1 MLYTNALRQLDMQ
14 DISIVLLLIE
24 NRSAKRVSEILNL
37 SQSSISYSLKK
48 LRHCFDDKLFE
59 SSEGAMQPTAR
70 VLAMKPYLQNIMQC
84 INQCAIEGAGQ
95 SSVPRQWNITA
106 PEYFE
111 ILMLPTLLQQV
122 RSTGRNWSLSMSRLG
137 KDLPINELLASDIDV
152 CFGFGPGYH
161 QRHPLLNYR
170 SLNEDAFVCLSSVPK
185 HQPKTALDIDE
196 FCETPQIFPTPW
208 LSEKNMVDGWL
219 EKHSRRRTILTRA
232 NSYHAGVN
240 ILLAVPALIVVP
252 EKIVATLNVSPKI
265 KMLKPPAGFP
275 TFTLDMIW
283 SRERNIHSDFHQLEA
298 LIEKIKI

>member
-1 MLYTNALRQLDMQ
+1 MLYTNALKQLDMQ

-24 NRSAKRVSEILNL
+24 NRSAKRVAEILNL

-59 SSEGAMQPTAR
+59 NSDGAMQPTAR
-70 VLAMKPYLQNIMQC
+70 VLAIKPYLQNIMQC
-84 INQCAIEGAGQ
+84 INQCAKEGDEQGSAL
-95 SSVPRQWNITA
+95 RQWNITA

-122 RSTGRNWSLSMSRLG
+122 RSSGRNWSLSVSRLG

-161 QRHPLLNYR
+161 QRHPLLGYR
-170 SLNEDAFVCLSSVPK
+170 SLNEDSFVCLSSVAK
-185 HQPKTALDIDE
+185 HQPKSALDIDE
-196 FCETPQIFPTPW
+196 FCDAPHIFPTPW

-219 EKHSRRRTILTRA
+219 DKQSRRRNIFTRA
-232 NSYHAGVN
+232 SSYHAGVN
-240 ILLAVPALIVVP
+240 ILLAVPALIVIPKKLVS
-252 EKIVATLNVSPKI
+252 TLNISPKI
-265 KMLKPPAGFP
+265 KVLAPPAGFP

-283 SRERNIHSDFHQLEA
+283 SRERNTHSDFHQLEA
-298 LIEKIKI
+298 LLEKIKI

>member
-1 MLYTNALRQLDMQ
+1 MLYTNALKQLDMQ

-24 NRSAKRVSEILNL
+24 NRSAKRVAEMLNL

-59 SSEGAMQPTAR
+59 NSDGAMQPTAR
-70 VLAMKPYLQNIMQC
+70 VLAIKPYLQNIMQC
-84 INQCAIEGAGQ
+84 INQCAKEGADQGC
-95 SSVPRQWNITA
+95 VLRQWNITA

-122 RSTGRNWSLSMSRLG
+122 RSSGRNGSLSVSRLG

-161 QRHPLLNYR
+161 QRHPLLGYR
-170 SLNEDAFVCLSSVPK
+170 SLNEDSFVCLSSVAK
-185 HQPKTALDIDE
+185 HQPKSALDIDD
-196 FCETPQIFPTPW
+196 FCDAPHIFPTPW
-208 LSEKNMVDGWL
+208 LSEKNMVDSWL
-219 EKHSRRRTILTRA
+219 EKQSRRRNIFTRA

-240 ILLAVPALIVVP
+240 ILLSVPALIVIP
-252 EKIVATLNVSPKI
+252 KKIVATLNIAPKI
-265 KMLKPPAGFP
+265 KVLEPPTGFP

-283 SRERNIHSDFHQLEA
+283 SRERLIHNDFHQLEA

>member
-1 MLYTNALRQLDMQ
+1 MLYTNALKQLDMQ

-24 NRSAKRVSEILNL
+24 NRSAKRVSEMLNV

-48 LRHCFDDKLFE
+48 LRYCFDDKLFE
-59 SSEGAMQPTAR
+59 NSDGAMQPTAR
-70 VLAMKPYLQNIMQC
+70 VLAIKPYLQNIMQC
-84 INQCAIEGAGQ
+84 INQCAKEGAEQG
-95 SSVPRQWNITA
+95 SVLRQWNITA

-122 RSTGRNWSLSMSRLG
+122 RATGRNWSLSVSRLG
-137 KDLPINELLASDIDV
+137 KDLPINQLLSSDTDV

-161 QRHPLLNYR
+161 QQHPLLGYR
-170 SLNEDAFVCLSSVPK
+170 SLNEDSFMCLSSVPK
-185 HQPKTALDIDE
+185 HQPKSFLDIDE
-196 FCETPQIFPTPW
+196 FCDAQHIFPTPW

-219 EKHSRRRTILTRA
+219 EKQSRHRNIFTRA

-240 ILLAVPALIVVP
+240 ILLAVPALIVIP
-252 EKIVATLNVSPKI
+252 KKIVATLNVPPT
-265 KMLKPPAGFP
+265 LKVLEPPAGFP

-298 LIEKIKI
+298 VIEKIKT

>member
-111 ILMLPTLLQQV
+111 ILMLPMLLQQV

-170 SLNEDAFVCLSSVPK
+170 SLKEDAFVCLSSVPK

-219 EKHSRRRTILTRA
+219 EKQSRRRTILTRA

-265 KMLKPPAGFP
+265 KMLKPPVGFP

>member
-59 SSEGAMQPTAR
+59 NSDGAMQPTAR
-70 VLAMKPYLQNIMQC
+70 VLAIKPYLQNIMQC
-84 INQCAIEGAGQ
+84 INQCAKEGADQG
-95 SSVPRQWNITA
+95 SVLRQWNITA

-111 ILMLPTLLQQV
+111 ILMLPTLLQHV
-122 RSTGRNWSLSMSRLG
+122 RSSGRNGSLSVSRLG

-161 QRHPLLNYR
+161 QRHPLLGYR
-170 SLNEDAFVCLSSVPK
+170 SLNEDSFVCLSSVAK
-185 HQPKTALDIDE
+185 HQPKSALDIDD
-196 FCETPQIFPTPW
+196 FCDAPHIFPTPW

-219 EKHSRRRTILTRA
+219 EKQSRSRSIFTRA

-240 ILLAVPALIVVP
+240 ILLAVPALIVIP
-252 EKIVATLNVSPKI
+252 KKIVATLNISPRI
-265 KMLKPPAGFP
+265 KVLEPPTGFP

-283 SRERNIHSDFHQLEA
+283 SRERHIHNDFHQLEA

>member
-1 MLYTNALRQLDMQ
+1 MLYTNALKQLDMQ

-24 NRSAKRVSEILNL
+24 NRSAKRVAEMLNL

-59 SSEGAMQPTAR
+59 NSDGAMQPTAR
-70 VLAMKPYLQNIMQC
+70 VLAIKPYLQNIMQC
-84 INQCAIEGAGQ
+84 INQCAKEGAEQGP
-95 SSVPRQWNITA
+95 VLRQWNITA

-122 RSTGRNWSLSMSRLG
+122 RATGRNWSLSVSRLG
-137 KDLPINELLASDIDV
+137 KDLPINQLLSSDTDV

-161 QRHPLLNYR
+161 QQHPLLGYR
-170 SLNEDAFVCLSSVPK
+170 SLNEDSFVCLSSVPK
-185 HQPKTALDIDE
+185 HQPRFFLDIDD
-196 FCETPQIFPTPW
+196 FCDAQHVFPTPW

-219 EKHSRRRTILTRA
+219 EKQSRHRNIFTRA

-240 ILLAVPALIVVP
+240 ILLAVPALIVIP
-252 EKIVATLNVSPKI
+252 KKIVATLNVPSTI
-265 KMLKPPAGFP
+265 KVLEPPAGFP

-298 LIEKIKI
+298 VIEKIKT

>member
-1 MLYTNALRQLDMQ
+1 MLYTNALKQLDMQ

-24 NRSAKRVSEILNL
+24 KRSAKRVAEMLNL

-59 SSEGAMQPTAR
+59 NSDGAMQPTAR
-70 VLAMKPYLQNIMQC
+70 VLAIKPYLQNIMQC
-84 INQCAIEGAGQ
+84 INQCAKEGADQG
-95 SSVPRQWNITA
+95 SVLRQWNITA

-111 ILMLPTLLQQV
+111 ILMLPTLLQHV
-122 RSTGRNWSLSMSRLG
+122 RSSGRNGSLSVSRLG

-161 QRHPLLNYR
+161 QRHPLLGYR
-170 SLNEDAFVCLSSVPK
+170 SLNEDSFVCLSSVAK
-185 HQPKTALDIDE
+185 HQPKSVLDIDE
-196 FCETPQIFPTPW
+196 FCDAPHIFPTPW

-219 EKHSRRRTILTRA
+219 EKQSRRRNIFTRA

-240 ILLAVPALIVVP
+240 ILLSVPALIVIP
-252 EKIVATLNVSPKI
+252 KKIVATLNISPKI
-265 KMLKPPAGFP
+265 KVLEPPTGFP

-283 SRERNIHSDFHQLEA
+283 SRERHIHNDFHQLEA

>member
-1 MLYTNALRQLDMQ
+1 MLYTNALKQLDMQ

-24 NRSAKRVSEILNL
+24 NRSAKRVAEMLNL

-59 SSEGAMQPTAR
+59 NSDGAMQPTTR
-70 VLAMKPYLQNIMQC
+70 VLAIKPYLQNIMQC
-84 INQCAIEGAGQ
+84 INQCAKEGAEQG
-95 SSVPRQWNITA
+95 SVLRQWNITA

-122 RSTGRNWSLSMSRLG
+122 RATGRNWSLSVSRLG
-137 KDLPINELLASDIDV
+137 KDLPINQLLSSDTDV

-161 QRHPLLNYR
+161 QQHPLLGYR
-170 SLNEDAFVCLSSVPK
+170 SLNEDSFMCLSSVPK
-185 HQPKTALDIDE
+185 HQPKSFLDIDD
-196 FCETPQIFPTPW
+196 FCDAQHVFPTPW

-219 EKHSRRRTILTRA
+219 EKQSRHRNIFTRA

-240 ILLAVPALIVVP
+240 ILLAVPSLIVIP
-252 EKIVATLNVSPKI
+252 KKIVATLNVPPT
-265 KMLKPPAGFP
+265 LKVLEPPAGFP

-298 LIEKIKI
+298 VIEKIKT

>member
-1 MLYTNALRQLDMQ
+1 MLYTNSLKQLDMQ

-24 NRSAKRVSEILNL
+24 NRSAKRVAEMLNL

-59 SSEGAMQPTAR
+59 NSDGAMQPTAR
-70 VLAMKPYLQNIMQC
+70 VLAIKPYLQNIMQC
-84 INQCAIEGAGQ
+84 INQCAKEGADQGC
-95 SSVPRQWNITA
+95 VLRQWNITA

-122 RSTGRNWSLSMSRLG
+122 RSSGRNGSLSVSRLG

-161 QRHPLLNYR
+161 QRHPLLGYR
-170 SLNEDAFVCLSSVPK
+170 SLNEDSFVCLSSVAK
-185 HQPKTALDIDE
+185 HQPKSALDIDD
-196 FCETPQIFPTPW
+196 FCDAPHIFPTPW
-208 LSEKNMVDGWL
+208 LSEKNMVDSWL
-219 EKHSRRRTILTRA
+219 EKQSRRRNIFTRA

-240 ILLAVPALIVVP
+240 ILLSVPALIVIP
-252 EKIVATLNVSPKI
+252 KKIVATLNISPKI
-265 KMLKPPAGFP
+265 KVLEPPTGFP

-283 SRERNIHSDFHQLEA
+283 SRERHIHNDFHQLEA

>member
-1 MLYTNALRQLDMQ
+1 MLYTNALKQLDMQ

-24 NRSAKRVSEILNL
+24 NRSAKRVSEVLNL

-59 SSEGAMQPTAR
+59 NSDGAMQPTER
-70 VLAMKPYLQNIMQC
+70 VLAIKPYLQNIMQC
-84 INQCAIEGAGQ
+84 INQCAKEGAEQG
-95 SSVPRQWNITA
+95 SVLRQWNITA

-122 RSTGRNWSLSMSRLG
+122 RATGRNWSLSVSRLG
-137 KDLPINELLASDIDV
+137 KDLPINQLLSSDTDV

-161 QRHPLLNYR
+161 QQHPLLGYR
-170 SLNEDAFVCLSSVPK
+170 SLNEDSFVCLSSVPK
-185 HQPKTALDIDE
+185 HQPKTFLDIED
-196 FCETPQIFPTPW
+196 FCEAQHIFPTPW

-219 EKHSRRRTILTRA
+219 EKQSRHRNIFTRA

-240 ILLAVPALIVVP
+240 ILLAVPALIVIP
-252 EKIVATLNVSPKI
+252 KKIVATLNVPSTI
-265 KMLKPPAGFP
+265 KVLEPPAGFP

-298 LIEKIKI
+298 VIEKIKT

>member
-1 MLYTNALRQLDMQ
+1 MLYTNSLKQLDMQ

-24 NRSAKRVSEILNL
+24 NRSAKRVAEMLNL

-59 SSEGAMQPTAR
+59 NSDGAMQPTAR
-70 VLAMKPYLQNIMQC
+70 VLAIKPYLQNIMQC
-84 INQCAIEGAGQ
+84 INQCAKEGADQG
-95 SSVPRQWNITA
+95 SVLRQWNITA

-122 RSTGRNWSLSMSRLG
+122 RSSGRNGSLSVSRLG

-161 QRHPLLNYR
+161 QRHPLLGYR
-170 SLNEDAFVCLSSVPK
+170 SLNEDSFVCLSSVAK
-185 HQPKTALDIDE
+185 HQPKSALDIDD
-196 FCETPQIFPTPW
+196 FCDAPHIFPTPW
-208 LSEKNMVDGWL
+208 LSEKNMVDSWL
-219 EKHSRRRTILTRA
+219 EKQSRRRNIFTRA

-240 ILLAVPALIVVP
+240 ILLAVPALIVIP
-252 EKIVATLNVSPKI
+252 KKIVATLNISPKI
-265 KMLKPPAGFP
+265 KVLEPPTGFP

-283 SRERNIHSDFHQLEA
+283 SRERHIHNDFHQLEA

>member
-1 MLYTNALRQLDMQ
+1 MLYTNALKQLDMQ

-24 NRSAKRVSEILNL
+24 NRSAKRVAEMLNL

-59 SSEGAMQPTAR
+59 NSDGAMQPTAR
-70 VLAMKPYLQNIMQC
+70 VLAIKPYLQNIMQC
-84 INQCAIEGAGQ
+84 INQCAKEGAEQG
-95 SSVPRQWNITA
+95 SVLRQWNITA

-122 RSTGRNWSLSMSRLG
+122 RATGRNWSLSVSRLG
-137 KDLPINELLASDIDV
+137 KDLPINQLLSSDTDV

-161 QRHPLLNYR
+161 QQHPLLGYR
-170 SLNEDAFVCLSSVPK
+170 SLNEDSFMCLSSVPK
-185 HQPKTALDIDE
+185 HQPKSFLDIDD
-196 FCETPQIFPTPW
+196 FCDAQHVFPTPW

-219 EKHSRRRTILTRA
+219 EKQSRHRNIFTRA

-240 ILLAVPALIVVP
+240 ILLAVPALIVIP
-252 EKIVATLNVSPKI
+252 KKIVATLNVPPT
-265 KMLKPPAGFP
+265 LKVLEPPAGFP

-298 LIEKIKI
+298 LDRKSVV

>member
-1 MLYTNALRQLDMQ
+1 MLYTNALKQLDMQ

-24 NRSAKRVSEILNL
+24 NRSAKRVAEMLNL

-59 SSEGAMQPTAR
+59 NSDGAMQPTAR
-70 VLAMKPYLQNIMQC
+70 VLAIKPYLQNIMQC
-84 INQCAIEGAGQ
+84 INQCAKEGADQGR
-95 SSVPRQWNITA
+95 VLRQWNITA

-122 RSTGRNWSLSMSRLG
+122 RSSGRNGSLSVSRLG

-161 QRHPLLNYR
+161 QRHPLLGYR
-170 SLNEDAFVCLSSVPK
+170 SLNEDSFVCLSSVAK
-185 HQPKTALDIDE
+185 HQPKSALDIDD
-196 FCETPQIFPTPW
+196 FCDAPHIFPTPW
-208 LSEKNMVDGWL
+208 LSEKNMVDSWL
-219 EKHSRRRTILTRA
+219 EKQSRRRNIFTRA

-240 ILLAVPALIVVP
+240 ILLSVPALIVIP
-252 EKIVATLNVSPKI
+252 KKIVATLNISPKI
-265 KMLKPPAGFP
+265 KVLEPPTGFP

-283 SRERNIHSDFHQLEA
+283 SRERHIHNDFHQLEA

>member
-1 MLYTNALRQLDMQ
+1 MLYTNALKQLDMQ

-24 NRSAKRVSEILNL
+24 NRSAKRVSEMLNV

-48 LRHCFDDKLFE
+48 LRYCFDDKLFE
-59 SSEGAMQPTAR
+59 NSDGAMQPTAR
-70 VLAMKPYLQNIMQC
+70 VLAIKPYLQNIMQC
-84 INQCAIEGAGQ
+84 INQCAKEGAEQG
-95 SSVPRQWNITA
+95 SVLRQWNITA

-122 RSTGRNWSLSMSRLG
+122 RATGRNWSLSVSRLG
-137 KDLPINELLASDIDV
+137 KDLPINQLLTSDTDV

-161 QRHPLLNYR
+161 QQHPLLGYR
-170 SLNEDAFVCLSSVPK
+170 SLNEDSFLCLSSVPK
-185 HQPKTALDIDE
+185 HQPKTFLDIDE
-196 FCETPQIFPTPW
+196 FCDAQHIFPTPW

-219 EKHSRRRTILTRA
+219 EKQSRHRNIFTRA

-240 ILLAVPALIVVP
+240 ILLAVPALIVIP
-252 EKIVATLNVSPKI
+252 KKIVATLNVPPT
-265 KMLKPPAGFP
+265 LKVLEPPAGFP

-298 LIEKIKI
+298 VIEKIKT

>member
-1 MLYTNALRQLDMQ
+1 MLYTNALKQLDMQ

-24 NRSAKRVSEILNL
+24 NRSAKRVSEMLNV

-48 LRHCFDDKLFE
+48 LRYCFDDKLFE
-59 SSEGAMQPTAR
+59 NSDGAMQPTER
-70 VLAMKPYLQNIMQC
+70 VLAIKPYLQNIMQC
-84 INQCAIEGAGQ
+84 INQCAKEGAEQGK
-95 SSVPRQWNITA
+95 VLRQWNITA

-122 RSTGRNWSLSMSRLG
+122 RATGRNWSLSVSRLG
-137 KDLPINELLASDIDV
+137 KDLPINQLLASDTDV

-161 QRHPLLNYR
+161 QQHPLLGYR
-170 SLNEDAFVCLSSVPK
+170 SLNEDSFVCLSSVPK
-185 HQPKTALDIDE
+185 HQPKTFLDIDE
-196 FCETPQIFPTPW
+196 FCDAQHIFPTPW

-219 EKHSRRRTILTRA
+219 EKQSRSRSIFTRA

-240 ILLAVPALIVVP
+240 ILLSVPALIVIP
-252 EKIVATLNVSPKI
+252 KKIVATLNISPKI
-265 KMLKPPAGFP
+265 KVLEPPTGFP

-283 SRERNIHSDFHQLEA
+283 SRERHIHNDFHQLEA

>member
-1 MLYTNALRQLDMQ
+1 MLYTNALKQLDMQ

-24 NRSAKRVSEILNL
+24 NRSAKRVSEVLNL

-59 SSEGAMQPTAR
+59 NSDGAMQPTER
-70 VLAMKPYLQNIMQC
+70 VLAIKPYLQNIMQC
-84 INQCAIEGAGQ
+84 INQCAKEGAEQG
-95 SSVPRQWNITA
+95 SVLRQWNITA

-122 RSTGRNWSLSMSRLG
+122 RATGRNWSLSVSRLG
-137 KDLPINELLASDIDV
+137 KDLPINQLLASDTDV

-161 QRHPLLNYR
+161 QQHPLLGYR
-170 SLNEDAFVCLSSVPK
+170 SLNEDSFVCLSSVPK
-185 HQPKTALDIDE
+185 HQPKTFLDIDE
-196 FCETPQIFPTPW
+196 FCEAQHIFPTPW

-219 EKHSRRRTILTRA
+219 EKQSRRRNIFTRA

-240 ILLAVPALIVVP
+240 ILLAVPALIVIP
-252 EKIVATLNVSPKI
+252 KKIVATQNVPSTI
-265 KMLKPPAGFP
+265 KVLEPPAGFP

-298 LIEKIKI
+298 VIEKIKT

>member
-1 MLYTNALRQLDMQ
+1 MLYTNSLKQLDMQ

-24 NRSAKRVSEILNL
+24 NRSAKRVAEMLNL

-59 SSEGAMQPTAR
+59 NSDGAMQPTAR
-70 VLAMKPYLQNIMQC
+70 VLAIKPYLQNIMQC
-84 INQCAIEGAGQ
+84 INQCAKEGADQGC
-95 SSVPRQWNITA
+95 VLRQWNITA

-122 RSTGRNWSLSMSRLG
+122 RSSGRNGSLSVSRLG

-161 QRHPLLNYR
+161 QRHPLLGYR
-170 SLNEDAFVCLSSVPK
+170 SLNEDSFVCLSSVAK
-185 HQPKTALDIDE
+185 HQPKSALDIDD
-196 FCETPQIFPTPW
+196 FCDAPHIFPTPW
-208 LSEKNMVDGWL
+208 LSEKNMVDSWL
-219 EKHSRRRTILTRA
+219 EKQSRRRNIFTRA

-240 ILLAVPALIVVP
+240 ILLSVPALIVIP
-252 EKIVATLNVSPKI
+252 KKIVATLNISPKI
-265 KMLKPPAGFP
+265 KVLEPPTGFP

-283 SRERNIHSDFHQLEA
+283 SRERLIHNDFHQLEA

>member
-1 MLYTNALRQLDMQ
+1 MLYTNALKQLDMQ

-24 NRSAKRVSEILNL
+24 NRSAKRVAEMLNL

-59 SSEGAMQPTAR
+59 NSDGAMQPTAR
-70 VLAMKPYLQNIMQC
+70 VLAIKPYLQNIMQC
-84 INQCAIEGAGQ
+84 INQCAKEGADQG
-95 SSVPRQWNITA
+95 SVLRQWNITA

-111 ILMLPTLLQQV
+111 ILMLPTLLQHV
-122 RSTGRNWSLSMSRLG
+122 RSSGRNGSLSVSRLG

-161 QRHPLLNYR
+161 QRHPLLGYR
-170 SLNEDAFVCLSSVPK
+170 SLNEDSFVCLSSVAK
-185 HQPKTALDIDE
+185 HQPKSALDIDD
-196 FCETPQIFPTPW
+196 FCDAPHIFPTPW
-208 LSEKNMVDGWL
+208 LSEKNMVDSWL
-219 EKHSRRRTILTRA
+219 EKQSRRRNIFTRA

-240 ILLAVPALIVVP
+240 ILLSVPALIVIP
-252 EKIVATLNVSPKI
+252 KKIVATLNIAPKI
-265 KMLKPPAGFP
+265 KVLEPPTGFP

-283 SRERNIHSDFHQLEA
+283 SRERHIHNDFHQLEA

>member
-1 MLYTNALRQLDMQ
+1 MLYTNSLKQLDMQ

-24 NRSAKRVSEILNL
+24 KRSAKRVAEMLNL

-59 SSEGAMQPTAR
+59 NSDGAMQPTAR
-70 VLAMKPYLQNIMQC
+70 VLAIKPYLQNIMQC
-84 INQCAIEGAGQ
+84 INQCAKEGADQG
-95 SSVPRQWNITA
+95 SVLRQWNITA

-111 ILMLPTLLQQV
+111 ILMLPTLLQHV
-122 RSTGRNWSLSMSRLG
+122 RSSGRNGSLSVSRLG

-161 QRHPLLNYR
+161 QRHPLLGYR
-170 SLNEDAFVCLSSVPK
+170 SLNEDSFLCLSSVPK
-185 HQPKTALDIDE
+185 HQPKTFLEIDE
-196 FCETPQIFPTPW
+196 FCDAQHIFPTPW

-219 EKHSRRRTILTRA
+219 EKQSRHRNIFTRA

-240 ILLAVPALIVVP
+240 ILLAVPALIVIP
-252 EKIVATLNVSPKI
+252 KKIVATLNVPPT
-265 KMLKPPAGFP
+265 LKVLEPPAGFP

-283 SRERNIHSDFHQLEA
+283 SRERNIHSDFHLLEA
-298 LIEKIKI
+298 VIEKIKT

>member
-1 MLYTNALRQLDMQ
+1 MLYTNALKQLDMQ

-24 NRSAKRVSEILNL
+24 NRSAKRVAEMLNL

-59 SSEGAMQPTAR
+59 NSDGAMQPTER
-70 VLAMKPYLQNIMQC
+70 VLAIKPYLQNIMQC
-84 INQCAIEGAGQ
+84 INQCAKEGAEQGP
-95 SSVPRQWNITA
+95 VLRQWNITA

-122 RSTGRNWSLSMSRLG
+122 RATGRNWSLSVSRLG
-137 KDLPINELLASDIDV
+137 KDLPINQLLSSDTDV

-161 QRHPLLNYR
+161 QQHPLLGYR
-170 SLNEDAFVCLSSVPK
+170 SLNEDSFVCLSSVPK
-185 HQPKTALDIDE
+185 HQPKTFLDIDE
-196 FCETPQIFPTPW
+196 FCDAQHIFPTPW

-219 EKHSRRRTILTRA
+219 EKQSRHRNIFTRA

-240 ILLAVPALIVVP
+240 ILLAVPALIVIP
-252 EKIVATLNVSPKI
+252 KKIVATLNVPPT
-265 KMLKPPAGFP
+265 LKVLEPPAGFP

-283 SRERNIHSDFHQLEA
+283 SRERNINSDFHQLEA
-298 LIEKIKI
+298 VIEKIKT

>member
-1 MLYTNALRQLDMQ
+1 MLYTNALKQLDMQ

-24 NRSAKRVSEILNL
+24 NRSAKRVSEVLNL

-59 SSEGAMQPTAR
+59 NSDGAMQPTER
-70 VLAMKPYLQNIMQC
+70 VLAIKPYLQNIMQC
-84 INQCAIEGAGQ
+84 INQCAKEGAEQG
-95 SSVPRQWNITA
+95 SVLRQWNITA

-122 RSTGRNWSLSMSRLG
+122 RATGRNWSLSVSRLG
-137 KDLPINELLASDIDV
+137 KDLPINQLLASDTDV

-161 QRHPLLNYR
+161 QQHPLLGYR
-170 SLNEDAFVCLSSVPK
+170 SLNEDSFVCLSSVPK
-185 HQPKTALDIDE
+185 HQPKTFLDIDE
-196 FCETPQIFPTPW
+196 FCEAQHIFPTPW
-208 LSEKNMVDGWL
+208 LSKKNMVDGWL
-219 EKHSRRRTILTRA
+219 EKQSRRRNIFTRA

-240 ILLAVPALIVVP
+240 ILLAVPALIVIP
-252 EKIVATLNVSPKI
+252 KKIVATLNVPSTI
-265 KMLKPPAGFP
+265 KVLEPPAGFP

-298 LIEKIKI
+298 VIEKIKT

>member
-1 MLYTNALRQLDMQ
+1 MLYTNALKQLDMQ

-24 NRSAKRVSEILNL
+24 NRSAKRVAEMLNL

-59 SSEGAMQPTAR
+59 NSDGAMQPTAR
-70 VLAMKPYLQNIMQC
+70 VLAIKPYLQNIMQC
-84 INQCAIEGAGQ
+84 INQCAKEGADQG
-95 SSVPRQWNITA
+95 SVLRQWNITA

-111 ILMLPTLLQQV
+111 ILMLPRLLQQV
-122 RSTGRNWSLSMSRLG
+122 RSSGRNGSLSVSRLG

-161 QRHPLLNYR
+161 QRHPLLGYR
-170 SLNEDAFVCLSSVPK
+170 SLNEDSFVCLSSVAK
-185 HQPKTALDIDE
+185 HQPKSALDIDD
-196 FCETPQIFPTPW
+196 FCDAPHIFPTPW
-208 LSEKNMVDGWL
+208 LSEKNMVDSWL
-219 EKHSRRRTILTRA
+219 EKQSRRRNIFTRA

-240 ILLAVPALIVVP
+240 ILLSVPALIVIP
-252 EKIVATLNVSPKI
+252 KKIVATLNISPKI
-265 KMLKPPAGFP
+265 KVLEPPTGFP

-283 SRERNIHSDFHQLEA
+283 SRERHIHNDFHQLEA

>member
-1 MLYTNALRQLDMQ
+1 MLYTNALKQLDMQ

-24 NRSAKRVSEILNL
+24 NRSAKRVSEMLNV

-48 LRHCFDDKLFE
+48 LRYCFDDKLFE
-59 SSEGAMQPTAR
+59 NSDGAMQPTAR
-70 VLAMKPYLQNIMQC
+70 VLAIKPYLQNIMQC
-84 INQCAIEGAGQ
+84 INQCAKEGAEQG
-95 SSVPRQWNITA
+95 SVLRQWNITA

-122 RSTGRNWSLSMSRLG
+122 RATGRNWSLSVSRLG
-137 KDLPINELLASDIDV
+137 KDLPINQLLSSDTDV

-161 QRHPLLNYR
+161 QQHPLLGYR
-170 SLNEDAFVCLSSVPK
+170 SLNEDSFVCLSSVPK
-185 HQPKTALDIDE
+185 HQPKTFLDIDE
-196 FCETPQIFPTPW
+196 FCDAQHIFPTPW

-219 EKHSRRRTILTRA
+219 EKQSRHRNIFTRA

-240 ILLAVPALIVVP
+240 ILLAVPALIVIP
-252 EKIVATLNVSPKI
+252 KKIVATLNVPPT
-265 KMLKPPAGFP
+265 LKVLEPPAGFP

-298 LIEKIKI
+298 VIEKIKT